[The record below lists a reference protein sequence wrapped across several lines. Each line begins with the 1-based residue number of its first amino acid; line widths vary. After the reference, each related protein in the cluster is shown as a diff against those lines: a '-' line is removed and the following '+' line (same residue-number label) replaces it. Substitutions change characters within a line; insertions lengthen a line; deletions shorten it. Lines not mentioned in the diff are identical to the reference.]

1 MSNAAV
7 VELAEFIELGC
18 IDASTQQSLGGRVAR
33 MTSNVIDGYYP
44 GHTSCGEEDGVA
56 LTDEAITTL
65 RYMIQSGEL
74 PPGSRLPPEHQLASQ
89 MGLSR
94 SGVREAVKVL
104 ESARVLDVRR
114 GDGTYVTSLAPK
126 LLLEGVGF
134 AVELLQGDTLLEV
147 MEVRRL
153 LEPAATGLASL
164 RASDEQLDELGV
176 LLQQMRDVA
185 ADHEALVQADMA
197 FHRAVLASTGNE
209 TLTSLLDGLSGRT
222 VRARVWRGVVEGNV
236 TRATINE
243 HEAIYLALKA
253 RDPFLATSAALLHV
267 NTSES
272 WLRALLKD

>member
-1 MSNAAV
+1 M
-7 VELAEFIELGC
+7 
-18 IDASTQQSLGGRVAR
+18 
-33 MTSNVIDGYYP
+33 
-44 GHTSCGEEDGVA
+44 A
-56 LTDEAITTL
+56 LTDEAITKL
-65 RYMIQSGEL
+65 RHMIQTGEL
-74 PPGSRLPPEHQLASQ
+74 PPGSRLPPENQLAAQ

-114 GDGTYVTSLAPK
+114 GDGTYVTSLEPK

-164 RASDEQLDELGV
+164 RATDAQLADV
-176 LLQQMRDVA
+176 ADLLQQMRDTA
-185 ADHEALVQADMA
+185 ADPEELVRADMA
-197 FHRAVLASTGNE
+197 FHRAVIASAGNE

-222 VRARVWRGVVEGNV
+222 VRARVWRGLVERNV
-236 TRATINE
+236 TDATINE
-243 HEAIYLALKA
+243 HEAIYRALRA

-272 WLRALLKD
+272 WLRRLLDGG